1 MDYNKLRK
9 QDLLAITKVYSLT
22 IRTRDKEEV
31 LVRDLKAQDNDIFV
45 NLKVNEKEVE
55 LDGEAIDI

>member
-1 MDYNKLRK
+1 VDYNKLRK